1 MKKLMLIFVAI
12 FFFLRAAPNCQQ
24 NSTSY
29 PHSPSPT
36 VYNVEYKVTGTANKV
51 DIIIE
56 NKDGE
61 TSMYS
66 DIPIPWSYSFEREQG
81 EFVYI
86 SAQNCGETGS
96 VTVTIYRDGD
106 VFRTATSDDLWATAT
121 VYGTL

>member
-12 FFFLRAAPNCQQ
+12 FFFLRATPNCQQ
-24 NSTSY
+24 SSTTY
-29 PHSPSPT
+29 PHSPT

-56 NKDGE
+56 NKDGGA
-61 TSMYS
+61 SMYS